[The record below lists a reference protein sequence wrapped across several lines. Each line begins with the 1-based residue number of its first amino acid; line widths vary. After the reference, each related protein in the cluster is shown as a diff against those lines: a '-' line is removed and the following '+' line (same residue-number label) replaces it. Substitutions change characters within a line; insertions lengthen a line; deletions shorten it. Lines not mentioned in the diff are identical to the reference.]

1 MGSLVPRIIV
11 AFVNRHLTARV
22 ANWPMQ
28 LIGKAING
36 ASYKIFHYST
46 VTFEQTVLVFFE
58 IDLPIL
64 LTAEKTRVV
73 V

>member
-1 MGSLVPRIIV
+1 MG
-11 AFVNRHLTARV
+11 T
-22 ANWPMQ
+22 
-28 LIGKAING
+28 
-36 ASYKIFHYST
+36 SYKIFHYST

-73 V
+73 VQFNAPVSEVEGFF

>member
-11 AFVNRHLTARV
+11 AFVNRHLTA
-22 ANWPMQ
+22 NWPMQ
-28 LIGKAING
+28 LIGKASNG
-36 ASYKIFHYST
+36 TSYKIFHYST
-46 VTFEQTVLVFFE
+46 ATFQQTVLVFFE